1 MGNLC
6 YIVSMIKT
14 RDSFSTRRGFRFYK
28 NDVFEDRTFTLKMN
42 LYYFEVNK
50 DILEMMNKFQW
61 KIKGVQIK

>member
-1 MGNLC
+1 MGSLYYFVN
-6 YIVSMIKT
+6 MIKT
-14 RDSFSTRRGFRFYK
+14 RDSFSTRRDFRFYK
-28 NDVFEDRTFTLKMN
+28 NGVFEDRTFTLKMN